1 MEGPALR
8 PGLVVDTEPFE
19 DRAAELTVIL
29 VVLDRRR
36 PELADLPDADVT
48 VLAVS
53 SGSAT
58 AEDLAGVAVAAY
70 DHGSPID
77 GILIADPDPADRTT
91 GRLSQHE
98 RNQRVT
104 LPTRLT
110 GGSSAGGVRECHGYP
125 EVVAMIDPSWRV
137 DEPDPGDPVDV
148 GAPQGGPVSLHFLLS
163 ALRRRRVFVVASL
176 VVGGV
181 LGAVYFAAV
190 PAQREATVQL
200 LLSHDP
206 TIGSS
211 SAIATDMSL
220 LRTRSVASA
229 VIDDLGL
236 DMTPEAFQQT
246 VTAATPTDQIM
257 VLTVSAPTAAES
269 VERAG
274 RLAVDF
280 LAFRNTQ
287 VAAQSTSLAGG
298 YGDKLAT
305 LKVQSDE
312 LRTQYDALLSAGH
325 TSQATDLLGQLTSLD
340 SETQALQQKADDV
353 TLRTDSVVASSH
365 VVDQASVVP
374 ESSLGRLLL
383 AIASGVLIGAALAIG
398 VVLFVAVTSD
408 RLWRRDEVA
417 TALGVPVR
425 YSVGKI
431 QPRRWV
437 PWSVRARRETNLAV
451 LVRGLARALHATDQ
465 RRPRLTV
472 VPVGCTDDAL
482 RAVVALGQVAHA
494 AGLKPFLVD
503 LTDAGTLSA
512 AVARASS
519 TSDHDERQEDARG
532 LPSSWCALASAWP
545 GRGLAR
551 IRGRGTA

>member
-1 MEGPALR
+1 
-8 PGLVVDTEPFE
+8 
-19 DRAAELTVIL
+19 
-29 VVLDRRR
+29 
-36 PELADLPDADVT
+36 
-48 VLAVS
+48 
-53 SGSAT
+53 
-58 AEDLAGVAVAAY
+58 
-70 DHGSPID
+70 
-77 GILIADPDPADRTT
+77 
-91 GRLSQHE
+91 
-98 RNQRVT
+98 
-104 LPTRLT
+104 
-110 GGSSAGGVRECHGYP
+110 
-125 EVVAMIDPSWRV
+125 MIDPSWRV

-257 VLTVSAPTAAES
+257 VLTVSAPTNS
-269 VERAG
+269 RSRSNERDG
-274 RLAVDF
+274 WR
-280 LAFRNTQ
+280 
-287 VAAQSTSLAGG
+287 STSWRSGTPRSRPSRPLSPAGT
-298 YGDKLAT
+298 AT
-305 LKVQSDE
+305 SWPRSRCS
-312 LRTQYDALLSAGH
+312 RTSCAPSTTPCCRPGTPARPPTCWGR
-325 TSQATDLLGQLTSLD
+325 LTSLD

-425 YSVGKI
+425 YSVGRIRPKRWG
-431 QPRRWV
+431 PR
-437 PWSVRARRETNLAV
+437 SLRARRETNLAV
-451 LVRGLARALHATDQ
+451 LVRGMAQALHGAEQ
-465 RRPRLTV
+465 RRPRLTI
-472 VPVGCTDDAL
+472 VPVGCTDEAQL
-482 RAVVALGQVAHA
+482 AVVTLGKVAHA

-503 LTDAGTLSA
+503 LTDAGTLSG
-512 AVARASS
+512 AVARASR
-519 TSDHDERQEDARG
+519 TSHDEEHQEAPAVFRPPGVPSLAQGPVGVWLGAGAEVPPNHPQRSAWDERG
-532 LPSSWCALASAWP
+532 IVVTLAEVDPAVGAEHLPAWSDQAVVMVRAGRASAERLRTIAELVRHAGVP
-545 GRGLAR
+545 VRDALLVHADRTDESLGVPLGVNRG
-551 IRGRGTA
+551 GQGTGSERR